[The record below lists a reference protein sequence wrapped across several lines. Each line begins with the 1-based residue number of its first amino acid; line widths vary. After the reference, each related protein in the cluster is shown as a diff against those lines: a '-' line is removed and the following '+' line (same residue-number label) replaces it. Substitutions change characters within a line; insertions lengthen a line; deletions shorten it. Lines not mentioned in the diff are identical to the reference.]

1 MKRVA
6 MFSWLK
12 RRFGLKGVVLAVAG
26 VLYAPILVSGQ
37 AGICLVPPKWLA
49 DEDYLYLAMKWM
61 SENAKRHWRFMPP
74 IRSREEAAAFARK
87 YDGCCT
93 VYEGIYG
100 TDVSFSEQSTDMT
113 MKFFGAKYTHVT
125 LIFNSEGSMDN
136 KVDYYYYVTFDQ
148 CGKYVTKESASNSF
162 RPKWPTIESRQ
173 SF

>member
-61 SENAKRHWRFMPP
+61 SENAKDDWRFMPP
-74 IRSREEAAAFARK
+74 VRSREEAAAFARK
-87 YDGCCT
+87 YDGCCQ
-93 VYEGIYG
+93 VYEGLYFSDVLYLVKF
-100 TDVSFSEQSTDMT
+100 TDVT
-113 MKFFGAKYTHVT
+113 MKLIGTKYKNIT
-125 LIFNSEGSMDN
+125 LIFNYERSMDKKQIIITN
-136 KVDYYYYVTFDQ
+136 IILHLINVV
-148 CGKYVTKESASNSF
+148 
-162 RPKWPTIESRQ
+162 IM
-173 SF
+173 